1 MKKYFFIFLAL
12 CGTLLTSCGDFQ
24 EVTFSGVES
33 MKLIKV
39 SQQGAEAEML
49 VKIKNPNKSAFT
61 IYKSDFDVTLNGI
74 TGGKA
79 HLSENVRIKANSEQ
93 TYTFTIKSDFSSISL
108 GDLPKLMSLAK
119 SKNIKIGLKGDLK
132 VGKFLVKKSY
142 PVDMSGS
149 VPLGLNQ

>member
-1 MKKYFFIFLAL
+1 MKKYFFLFFS
-12 CGTLLTSCGDFQ
+12 TLLLSSCGEFQ
-24 EVTFSGVES
+24 EVTFSGLES
-33 MKLIKV
+33 VKLIKV
-39 SQQGAEAEML
+39 SQQGAEAEMV

-61 IYKSDFDVTLNGI
+61 IYKSDLDVTLNGI

-79 HLSENVRIKANSEQ
+79 HLAENVKIKGNSEQ
-93 TYTFTIKSDFSSISL
+93 TYVFTIKSDFSSISL

-119 SKNIKIGLKGDLK
+119 SKNIKIRLKGDLK

>member
-1 MKKYFFIFLAL
+1 MKKYFFFFFSLI
-12 CGTLLTSCGDFQ
+12 LLTSCGEFK
-24 EVTFSGVES
+24 EVTFSGLES

-39 SQQGAEAEML
+39 SQQGAEAEMV

-61 IYKSDFDVTLNGI
+61 IYKSDLDVTLNGI

-79 HLSENVRIKANSEQ
+79 HLTKNVKIKGNSEQ

-108 GDLPKLMSLAK
+108 GDLPKLMSLAT
-119 SKNIKIGLKGDLK
+119 SKNIRVGLKGNLK

-142 PVDMSGS
+142 PVEMSEN
-149 VPLGLNQ
+149 VPLGLN

>member
-1 MKKYFFIFLAL
+1 MKKYFFLFFS
-12 CGTLLTSCGDFQ
+12 TLLLSSCAEFQ
-24 EVTFSGVES
+24 EVTFSGLES
-33 MKLIKV
+33 VKLIKV
-39 SQQGAEAEML
+39 SQQGAEAEMV

-61 IYKSDFDVTLNGI
+61 IYKSDLDVTLNGI

-79 HLSENVRIKANSEQ
+79 HLAENVKIKGNSEQ
-93 TYTFTIKSDFSSISL
+93 TYVFTIKSDFSSISL

-119 SKNIKIGLKGDLK
+119 SKNIKIRLKGDLK

-142 PVDMSGS
+142 PVDMSES